1 LTRINQLSDVD
12 DMVNY
17 RRLSIS
23 VLTGALLGVLCIIG
37 VGARIPGGYL
47 PNIVFLIGMWY
58 NRVIMG
64 LLIGLAGDI
73 QILKSENAS
82 KLGNAFLRGL
92 IFGILVSSA
101 IFLSTEFRDLLSFF
115 AGIAYGIIID
125 IIATWDEQRSS

>member
-1 LTRINQLSDVD
+1 
-12 DMVNY
+12 MVNY
-17 RRLSIS
+17 RRLTIS
-23 VLTGALLGVLCIIG
+23 AIVGAILGVFCIIG

-64 LLIGLAGDI
+64 LLIGLAGNI
-73 QILKSENAS
+73 QILKSDTAP

-125 IIATWDEQRSS
+125 VIATWDEQRTS

>member
-1 LTRINQLSDVD
+1 
-12 DMVNY
+12 MVNY

-23 VLTGALLGVLCIIG
+23 VIVGALLGILCIIG

-73 QILKSENAS
+73 QIINSESNS
-82 KLGNAFLRGL
+82 KLANAFLRGL

-125 IIATWDEQRSS
+125 IIATWNEQH

>member
-1 LTRINQLSDVD
+1 
-12 DMVNY
+12 MVNY

-23 VLTGALLGVLCIIG
+23 IVIGAILGVLCIIG

-64 LLIGLAGDI
+64 TLIGLAGDV
-73 QILKSENAS
+73 QILKSENTS

-92 IFGILVSSA
+92 IFGILVSLA
-101 IFLSTEFRDLLSFF
+101 IFLSTEFRDLLSTF

-125 IIATWDEQRSS
+125 VIATWDEQRTS

>member
-1 LTRINQLSDVD
+1 
-12 DMVNY
+12 M
-17 RRLSIS
+17 
-23 VLTGALLGVLCIIG
+23 LCIIG

-82 KLGNAFLRGL
+82 NLGNAFLRGV

-125 IIATWDEQRSS
+125 IIATWDERRSS

>member
-1 LTRINQLSDVD
+1 
-12 DMVNY
+12 MVNY

-23 VLTGALLGVLCIIG
+23 IIIGAILGVFCIIG
-37 VGARIPGGYL
+37 VGSRIPGGYL

-64 LLIGLAGDI
+64 FLIGLAGDI
-73 QILKSENAS
+73 QILKSENGS
-82 KLGNAFLRGL
+82 KLGNTILRGFV
-92 IFGILVSSA
+92 FGLLVSSA

-125 IIATWDEQRSS
+125 VIATRYMQR